1 MSDNKI
7 EIYAPSLLQLRVRE
21 LVLLELINDSGSLRG
36 AAEVLHVTQ
45 PAITQALRSLE
56 HAFGA
61 TLVKRGR
68 RGEHRTQ
75 LTAAGLVTLQRLRV
89 ACEEIRLARCAI
101 GSAVE
106 RQELRLGALPFV
118 AMNWL
123 PGALAMFA
131 RSQPLVRVVLVEGTV
146 RELWSLLADGKLD
159 VIANYLLAPDE
170 MPDMASEW
178 THRVIESSQVVPI
191 APANHPLFRRKAVD
205 LSYLAGQRWVFPP
218 SEARAHT
225 DLIAAFVNAGIRAPD
240 PELVAERHSTR
251 IALAQRL
258 NLLTVV
264 PQSALKW
271 QGGAPKMK
279 QLDGHLLCWSANVVL
294 AARKSS
300 LRTAATNALYNSLA

>member
-7 EIYAPSLLQLRVRE
+7 QMYAPSLLHLRVRE

-56 HAFGA
+56 HAFGT

-75 LTAAGLVTLQRLRV
+75 LTAAGLVALQRLRV
-89 ACEEIRLARCAI
+89 ASEELRLARRAI
-101 GSAVE
+101 DSVGE
-106 RQELRLGALPFV
+106 RQELRLGVLPFM
-118 AMNWL
+118 AINWL
-123 PGALAMFA
+123 PGALSLFTK
-131 RSQPLVRVVLVEGTV
+131 SQPRVRVVLVEGTV
-146 RELWSLLADGKLD
+146 RELWNLLADGKLD
-159 VIANYLLAPDE
+159 VIANYLLTPDE

-191 APANHPLFRRKAVD
+191 APATHPLFRRKDVD
-205 LSYLAGQRWVFPP
+205 LSYLAGQRWIFPP

-225 DLIAAFVNAGIRAPD
+225 DLIGAFVDAGIRAPD

-251 IALAQRL
+251 IVLAQRL

-271 QGGAPKMK
+271 QGSAPKMK
-279 QLDGHLLCWSANVVL
+279 QLPGNLLCWSANVVL

-300 LRTAATNALYNSLA
+300 LGTAATSALYNLLC

>member
-1 MSDNKI
+1 MYHASFRQLQ
-7 EIYAPSLLQLRVRE
+7 SLL
-21 LVLLELINDSGSLRG
+21 LVARHESVSR
-36 AAEVLHVTQ
+36 AAEALHVTQ

-131 RSQPLVRVVLVEGTV
+131 
-146 RELWSLLADGKLD
+146 
-159 VIANYLLAPDE
+159 
-170 MPDMASEW
+170 
-178 THRVIESSQVVPI
+178 
-191 APANHPLFRRKAVD
+191 
-205 LSYLAGQRWVFPP
+205 
-218 SEARAHT
+218 
-225 DLIAAFVNAGIRAPD
+225 
-240 PELVAERHSTR
+240 
-251 IALAQRL
+251 
-258 NLLTVV
+258 
-264 PQSALKW
+264 
-271 QGGAPKMK
+271 
-279 QLDGHLLCWSANVVL
+279 
-294 AARKSS
+294 
-300 LRTAATNALYNSLA
+300 NALHLVWSQ